1 MQIVVT
7 INFGKLP
14 PGKQKDETLDGNS
27 FRTCCIKIHLNILS
41 YVSYSDVSTVDAV
54 LGVGARSTSCYIVAH
69 DCSMHVSLFDIRLIL
84 VGVFVD

>member
-27 FRTCCIKIHLNILS
+27 FRTCCIKLLLNILS
-41 YVSYSDVSTVDAV
+41 YVSYSDVSTVD
-54 LGVGARSTSCYIVAH
+54 
-69 DCSMHVSLFDIRLIL
+69 IRMYLRF
-84 VGVFVD
+84 VFGCIYGRIRMYLR